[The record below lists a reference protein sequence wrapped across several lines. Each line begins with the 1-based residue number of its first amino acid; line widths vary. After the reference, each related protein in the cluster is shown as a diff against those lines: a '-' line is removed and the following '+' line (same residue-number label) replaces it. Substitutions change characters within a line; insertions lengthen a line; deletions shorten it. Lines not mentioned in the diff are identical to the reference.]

1 MMKKPLFL
9 IVSLMFLS
17 CEWPFNT
24 TISDGEVFTLAITHN
39 ISRIADSAEVQLSWD
54 PMSVENFSHFRVER
68 QSVIDSDW
76 VFVVDIE
83 NPLTVGYKDFIHD
96 DADLTY
102 RMGVMDSDGN
112 VLWGDGSTLIPK
124 TTSLSVPSEWLT
136 PGMAFKSLL
145 IDDGDSILVSAGT
158 YSDTLSM
165 VGKTVYVTSISETD
179 TAILLSRVWINT
191 GVLKGFTLINISAT
205 RQDGGGIYIAGNG
218 QVRNCIIRDNY
229 AGQFG
234 GGVFLQ
240 EEGSM
245 YNNILY
251 NNMSGYGYMNLY
263 IVGSSGKVV
272 NNTFVLDGVS
282 GGSNVAVSAL
292 KDGFTFLNNIIYGSR
307 NFKVLS
313 VDTSSVMIDYSRM
326 NPVSISGDRI
336 ITADPQ
342 FISLESEFPDVH
354 LQSTSPCINA
364 GHPDLQYNNVDG
376 TRNTMGAY
384 GGPGAR

>member
-1 MMKKPLFL
+1 
-9 IVSLMFLS
+9 
-17 CEWPFNT
+17 
-24 TISDGEVFTLAITHN
+24 
-39 ISRIADSAEVQLSWD
+39 
-54 PMSVENFSHFRVER
+54 
-68 QSVIDSDW
+68 
-76 VFVVDIE
+76 
-83 NPLTVGYKDFIHD
+83 
-96 DADLTY
+96 
-102 RMGVMDSDGN
+102 MGVMDSDGN

-326 NPVSISGDRI
+326 NPVSISGDSI

>member
-1 MMKKPLFL
+1 
-9 IVSLMFLS
+9 
-17 CEWPFNT
+17 
-24 TISDGEVFTLAITHN
+24 
-39 ISRIADSAEVQLSWD
+39 
-54 PMSVENFSHFRVER
+54 
-68 QSVIDSDW
+68 
-76 VFVVDIE
+76 
-83 NPLTVGYKDFIHD
+83 
-96 DADLTY
+96 
-102 RMGVMDSDGN
+102 
-112 VLWGDGSTLIPK
+112 
-124 TTSLSVPSEWLT
+124 
-136 PGMAFKSLL
+136 
-145 IDDGDSILVSAGT
+145 
-158 YSDTLSM
+158 
-165 VGKTVYVTSISETD
+165 
-179 TAILLSRVWINT
+179 
-191 GVLKGFTLINISAT
+191 
-205 RQDGGGIYIAGNG
+205 
-218 QVRNCIIRDNY
+218 
-229 AGQFG
+229 
-234 GGVFLQ
+234 
-240 EEGSM
+240 
-245 YNNILY
+245 
-251 NNMSGYGYMNLY
+251 MNLY

-326 NPVSISGDRI
+326 NPVSISGDSI